1 MRIGKAYC
9 KEKWGQ
15 GRGSGWRRQVSE
27 GRNEV
32 PLLVQA
38 AKDQCFHGK
47 SGSAGEQG
55 EMGDKPEFFKRLS
68 LLLMSLKL

>member
-1 MRIGKAYC
+1 MGGEDKSVEAGMKYLCWSRQQRI
-9 KEKWGQ
+9 
-15 GRGSGWRRQVSE
+15 S
-27 GRNEV
+27 
-32 PLLVQA
+32 
-38 AKDQCFHGK
+38 DFHGK